1 MRAHV
6 RLCVFC
12 ARGPARVH
20 VDTHT
25 RGGENEENADE
36 AANLNEQEWVEVALK
51 CNSDTGV

>member
-1 MRAHV
+1 MCVYV

-12 ARGPARVH
+12 ARGRARVH

-36 AANLNEQEWVEVALK
+36 AAHSNEQEWVEVALK
-51 CNSDTGV
+51 CDSDTGV